1 MNSLKVP
8 EGGLQLEGSAGK
20 DASLPSQAFAL
31 TLSDV
36 VIEDM
41 IKCVQNGDGI
51 QLSLGANPVSLP
63 IPHLPASVIPERSRV
78 KTFELVFSVANLTYT
93 QTFLYGS
100 QSHTISPPSASN
112 PYDLYL
118 TRPFEST
125 RTAERIP
132 HTGTLF
138 EKPKGAASKKSQASK
153 ADNTIDAKT
162 AKSSKRAASSGL
174 DSDVEAL
181 QNGLAAHAASREKS
195 VSLASRF
202 GLIILT
208 FTQGHAWL
216 TDYPQRKARSRPRP
230 AKRLAPPL
238 PDRFPNLQVRCR

>member
-51 QLSLGANPVSLP
+51 QLSLGANP
-63 IPHLPASVIPERSRV
+63 
-78 KTFELVFSVANLTYT
+78 
-93 QTFLYGS
+93 TFLYGS

>member
-8 EGGLQLEGSAGK
+8 ESGLQLEGPTGK

-36 VIEDM
+36 LIEDM
-41 IKCVQNGDGI
+41 IKCVQNGDGV
-51 QLSLGANPVSLP
+51 QLSLGASPTL
-63 IPHLPASVIPERSRV
+63 
-78 KTFELVFSVANLTYT
+78 
-93 QTFLYGS
+93 LYGS
-100 QSHTISPPSASN
+100 KSHTIAPPSDSN

-125 RTAERIP
+125 RTAEKIP

-138 EKPKGAASKKSQASK
+138 EKPKGVASKKSQASK

-162 AKSSKRAASSGL
+162 AKSSKSAASSGL
-174 DSDVEAL
+174 DSDIEAL

-195 VSLASRF
+195 VSLASSF

-216 TDYPQRKARSRPRP
+216 TDYPRRKARSRPRP

-238 PDRFPNLQVRCR
+238 PDRFPNLQVRCH